1 VEVNVDVLDLAI
13 LRAVQQEFPLVPRP
27 YETLAGALG
36 VSAREVFGRVSAL
49 RRLGVIRRI
58 GPLFQSR
65 KLGFR
70 SSLVAARVSPDAV
83 EPLSQL
89 LDRRDEVTHNYLRDG
104 RFNVWFT
111 VLTAEGDDPERL
123 LDEVRALAG
132 VAEVRSFATRKVF
145 KLDASFDVPAE
156 LGAPAPLGRREDAHG

>member
-1 VEVNVDVLDLAI
+1 V
-13 LRAVQQEFPLVPRP
+13 
-27 YETLAGALG
+27 
-36 VSAREVFGRVSAL
+36 
-49 RRLGVIRRI
+49 
-58 GPLFQSR
+58 
-65 KLGFR
+65 
-70 SSLVAARVSPDAV
+70 
-83 EPLSQL
+83 
-89 LDRRDEVTHNYLRDG
+89 VTHNYLRDG